1 VSRVYDALRKLEEQG
16 RESAQEAASAAP
28 KTVVV
33 PPKNADH
40 LLCVPSLE
48 ARIRSEDRIV
58 VYSDQKG
65 PGAERFRLIRM
76 ALRNSQGGKAQ
87 KVLLITSPL
96 PRDGKSTVALNL
108 ATSLAEDG
116 KVRVLLLEADLRRP
130 ALLSHLGLERMCGL
144 TELVEDMAEPAA
156 AIRRI
161 EPLGFYLLSSGRNPE
176 HPSEL
181 LQSDRFHGLLRE
193 FKACF
198 DWVLI
203 DCPPAFPL
211 ADVVALRSHA
221 DGVLLVARAGS
232 APREA
237 VQETAQLFKPGQVV
251 GLILNAAEGV
261 NTLYSKYYYRKDGP
275 YSSARSHVNGKGE
288 RAASQELPLGRSG
301 PAR

>member
-1 VSRVYDALRKLEEQG
+1 LDFWGLFVSRVYDALRRLEEQG
-16 RESAQEAASAAP
+16 REAAGQTVSAPPP

-33 PPKNADH
+33 PSRSAEQ
-40 LLCVPSLE
+40 LLTVPSVE
-48 ARIRSEDRIV
+48 ARIGPDDRIV
-58 VYSDQKG
+58 VYSDRRG
-65 PGAERFRLIRM
+65 AGAERFRIIRM
-76 ALRNSQGGKAQ
+76 ALRNSQAGKIQ

-108 ATSLAEDG
+108 ATSLSEEG
-116 KVRVLLLEADLRRP
+116 KVKVLLLEADLHRP
-130 ALLSHLGLERMCGL
+130 SLLSHLGMDRLAGL
-144 TELVEDMAEPAA
+144 TEVVEDGVEPGA

-161 EPLGFYLLSSGRNPE
+161 EPLGFYLLSAGRNPDN
-176 HPSEL
+176 PAEL
-181 LQSDRFHGLLRE
+181 LQSERFHALLRD

-211 ADVVALRSHA
+211 ADVVALRGHA

-237 VQETAQLFKPGQVV
+237 IQEAAQLFKPGQVV

-261 NTLYSKYYYRKDGP
+261 NNLYSKYYYRKDGDF
-275 YSSARSHVNGKGE
+275 SSGRSHENGKGE
-288 RAASQELPLGRSG
+288 RAAS
-301 PAR
+301 